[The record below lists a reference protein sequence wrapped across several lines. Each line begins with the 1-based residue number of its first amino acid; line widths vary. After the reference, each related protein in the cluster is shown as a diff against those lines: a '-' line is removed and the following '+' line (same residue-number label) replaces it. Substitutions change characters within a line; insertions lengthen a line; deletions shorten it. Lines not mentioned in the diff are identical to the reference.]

1 VAWLNVFY
9 LTTSPLRRKRL
20 LGNDLGC
27 PMVTTDRRLRDEP
40 GVDVVRT

>member
-1 VAWLNVFY
+1 MADAATDASAQGDL
-9 LTTSPLRRKRL
+9 L
-20 LGNDLGC
+20 LGNDLRC